1 MADKSKLAVA
11 RSGTYEMRRVGV
23 VWALGRAYIKMSK
36 RMAVAI
42 ARPKLII
49 VPTTFITPRA

>member
-1 MADKSKLAVA
+1 MTGKSTLAVVRGGA
-11 RSGTYEMRRVGV
+11 YEMRRVDV
-23 VWALGRAYIKMSK
+23 AWATGRAYIKMSK
-36 RMAVAI
+36 RMAVAT